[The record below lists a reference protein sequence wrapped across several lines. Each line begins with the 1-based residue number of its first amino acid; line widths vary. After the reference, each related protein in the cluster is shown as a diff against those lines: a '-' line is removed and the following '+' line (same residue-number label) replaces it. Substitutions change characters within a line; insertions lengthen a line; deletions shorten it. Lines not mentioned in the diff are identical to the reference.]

1 MGFPRNCSLKCPVIM
16 VLNVIYINSLCGV
29 GNGNQLQYSYLEN
42 PMTEEPGRLQS
53 RGLQS
58 WTRLSTHMHAL
69 IFYVFIMY
77 ICVYKWGKNKELV
90 RLKGICGVV

>member
-1 MGFPRNCSLKCPVIM
+1 M
-16 VLNVIYINSLCGV
+16 VLNVIYINILCGV

-58 WTRLSTHMHAL
+58 WTRLSTHMHAF
-69 IFYVFIMY
+69 IFCVFIMHIY
-77 ICVYKWGKNKELV
+77 IYKWGKNRELV
-90 RLKGICGVV
+90 SLKGVCGTV